1 MNYISKNFVLSTT
14 KTTEKNIRYPKYLFF
29 ILKNKLFE
37 ILAFLSYILGVYGYS

>member
-14 KTTEKNIRYPKYLFF
+14 EKNIRNPKYLFF

-37 ILAFLSYILGVYGYS
+37 TLAFLPYIS